1 MDKNEMSLKLYLKRG
16 YYYIVHGWK
25 PQIIKA
31 EVVQGNFNDCLRDK
45 IALITGGGRGI
56 GFYIAKRFAA
66 EGAKVI
72 ITGRNEEKLEKSA
85 QEIGESCEYRVFD
98 ITDYTNG
105 EKLIDELFR
114 KYGRIDCLVNNAG
127 VSFHEKGFLDVDK
140 KGMMEQFQTNFFGGY
155 FLTQYYLKKY
165 IKGGQE
171 KGNVIFMS
179 SERGDANNVIPYG
192 LTKVAVNNFVK
203 GLSKEFYQK
212 GVRVNAIAP
221 GVTTTDMTG
230 KQRNDLRVEIANS
243 GRNFVPEEIAEIAV
257 WLASDFSEC
266 VSGEI
271 VHTNAGNHLV
281 F

>member
-1 MDKNEMSLKLYLKRG
+1 MSFKLYLKRG
-16 YYYIVHGWK
+16 YYYIAHDWK
-25 PQIIKA
+25 PQVVKA
-31 EVVQGNFNDCLRDK
+31 EVVQGNFDVCLRGK
-45 IALITGGGRGI
+45 TMLITGGGRGI
-56 GFYIAKRFAA
+56 GFYIAKRFAE

-72 ITGRNEEKLEKSA
+72 ITGRDEKNLQKSV
-85 QEIGESCEYRVFD
+85 QEIGKSCEYRVFD
-98 ITDYTNG
+98 VTNYANG

-127 VSFHEKGFLDVDK
+127 VSFHEKGFLDVDE

-155 FLTQYYLKKY
+155 FLTQHYLKKY
-165 IKGGQE
+165 IREKQE

-179 SERGDANNVIPYG
+179 SERGDSNNVIPYG
-192 LTKVAVNNFVK
+192 LTKVAINNLVR
-203 GLSKEFYQK
+203 GLSKEFYKK

-230 KQRNDLRVEIANS
+230 KQRDDLRVEAANS
-243 GRNFVPEEIAEIAV
+243 GRNFVPEEVAEVAV

-271 VHTNAGNHLV
+271 VHTNAGNHLIS
-281 F
+281 